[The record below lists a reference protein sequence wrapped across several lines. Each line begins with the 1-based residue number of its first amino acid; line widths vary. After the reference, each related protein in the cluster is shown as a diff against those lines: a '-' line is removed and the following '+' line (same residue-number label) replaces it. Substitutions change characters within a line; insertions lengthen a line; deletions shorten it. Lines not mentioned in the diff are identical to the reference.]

1 MSISVFTVLGR
12 VAYSAGGELRVD
24 WGPKIQAIAGA
35 LLIQVG
41 RPISRTQLAEWA
53 WRDDEKL
60 PVNLPSTMH
69 TYANRLRTYLGH
81 ADGVTKLSTKS
92 GAFRIDA
99 DPDLIDY
106 HRFRAIAEQSRAA
119 LSNGDPKLALAKAAE
134 AIGLWRNEEPL
145 FGLTSTKVENWRRR
159 VITDEYVPAQDTLL
173 QALLGLGDFRQ
184 ALLRLNDLQR
194 DHPDQPAFMKR
205 RIQTLHGLGR
215 VEEATTYLL
224 AQYKALRARGE
235 DIAAAELQQLHQH
248 AIDRPAITV
257 SGAPKPP
264 PPRRLHHRLPPDVP
278 TFVGRDVY
286 LAKLDGFA
294 RTREGVRRP
303 CLIVLDGQGGVGKTT
318 LALHWAHRLGA
329 SESLFYYDLQ
339 GVGAG
344 PRHEADEVVDELLAA
359 LDYPVERLITSAQ
372 RQRKLGDLLAAHPLV
387 IVLDNVQRSEHV
399 RSLLPLLADCTV
411 LLTSRQRLTGLRT
424 LHHAIPLSIN
434 PLDTHQGAN
443 LLTRLIGRRA
453 TDTPQAVTTLAQLSG
468 GLPIA
473 LKLIAHHV
481 EKHPHVPL
489 AEIIDDLH
497 DKATL
502 LGIGDDGDAPATS
515 LRATFAMSYEA
526 LSPAEQDLFAT
537 LALHPGRDI
546 SLAAAA
552 AMAGQPISTVRKRL
566 DALIGAHM
574 IEPGSSVR
582 RYQLHD
588 LHRSFGQELAED
600 RSEQDN
606 GRALLRLLSWYLHS
620 SFRAS
625 RTMLPNRMLPSML
638 PLEPGVVPMEF
649 ATERHANAWLVAERD
664 NLLDIITWSRTRYPA
679 YAARLPSGLYRTLR
693 QYGHYAEARNAFQV
707 AIDAAHI
714 LGDLELE
721 AGSRHSL
728 GQLLLAMNE
737 PALAANEFQRS
748 AGLAALGG
756 SDVGIATSTYSLAGL
771 AVRAGKFD
779 EGIELYEQALDR
791 AKAAHL
797 AEQWPAILLMLGQA
811 YRAQGSRPK
820 AFPYFEQ
827 ALWLAGSLH
836 DSHLL
841 IKALVLYAEVLAE
854 RGDWA
859 AAEAHG
865 RRALELVL
873 TNHDLEEAATAF
885 LALARINATPDRYRD
900 AANYARQAV
909 RFARRRRNLEVD
921 VEVEAEALDV
931 LAASL
936 AALGHADGAREGW
949 EQAREIFVD
958 RGKHDRAARI
968 ASKLK
973 ELANPDPRIP
983 TARTVSADN
992 VALSGRSAVED

>member
-1 MSISVFTVLGR
+1 M
-12 VAYSAGGELRVD
+12 AYSAGGELRVD
-24 WGPKIQAIAGA
+24 WGPKIQALAGA

-41 RPISRTQLAEWA
+41 RPISRTQLAEWV

-81 ADGVTKLSTKS
+81 ADGVTKLSTKG

-99 DPDLIDY
+99 DPDLVDY
-106 HRFRAIAEQSRAA
+106 HRFRAIAEQARAA
-119 LSNGDPKLALAKAAE
+119 LSHGDPKLALAKAAE

-173 QALLGLGDFRQ
+173 QALLSLGDFQQ
-184 ALLRLNDLQR
+184 AQLRLNELQR

-215 VEEATTYLL
+215 VEEATTYLFT
-224 AQYKALRARGE
+224 QYKALRARGE

-257 SGAPKPP
+257 SGTPKPP

-318 LALHWAHRLGA
+318 LALHWAHRLGG
-329 SESLFYYDLQ
+329 SESIFYYDLQ
-339 GVGAG
+339 GIGAG

-372 RQRKLGDLLAAHPLV
+372 RRRKLGDLLAERPLV
-387 IVLDNVQRSEHV
+387 VVLDNVQRSEHV
-399 RSLLPLLADCTV
+399 RGLLPLLADCTV
-411 LLTSRQRLTGLRT
+411 LLISRQRLTRLRT
-424 LHHAIPLSIN
+424 QHHAIPLLIS

-453 TDTPQAVTTLAQLSG
+453 TDTPHAVTTLAQLSG

-497 DKATL
+497 DKATF

-526 LSPAEQDLFAT
+526 LSPTEQDLFAT

-552 AMAGQPISTVRKRL
+552 AMAGQPISTVRKGL

-582 RYQLHD
+582 RYQMHD
-588 LHRSFGQELAED
+588 LHRTFGQERAGD
-600 RSEQDN
+600 RSTEDN
-606 GRALLRLLSWYLHS
+606 DRRMLRLLSWCLHS
-620 SFRAS
+620 SFGAS
-625 RTMLPNRMLPSML
+625 RTMFPNRVLPGLL
-638 PLEPGVVPMEF
+638 PLEPGVVPENF

-664 NLLDIITWSRTRYPA
+664 NLLDIIAWSRTRHPS
-679 YAARLPSGLYRTLR
+679 YADRLPSGLYRTLR
-693 QYGHYAEARNAFQV
+693 QYGHYAEARDAFQI
-707 AIDAAHI
+707 AIDAAHM
-714 LGDLELE
+714 LGDLNLE
-721 AGSRHSL
+721 GGSRHSL

-737 PALAANEFQRS
+737 PALAALEFHRA
-748 AGLAALGG
+748 AGLAALDG
-756 SDVGIATSTYSLAGL
+756 SDVGIAVSTYSLAGI
-771 AVRAGKFD
+771 AVGAGRFA
-779 EGIELYEQALDR
+779 EGIQLYEQALDR
-791 AKAAHL
+791 AKSTNLVEPQA
-797 AEQWPAILLMLGQA
+797 AILMMLGQA
-811 YRAQGSRPK
+811 YREQGSRVK
-820 AFPYFEQ
+820 AFPYFQQ
-827 ALWLAGSLH
+827 ACWLAGSLH

-841 IKALVLYAEVLAE
+841 IRTLLPLAEVFAE
-854 RGDWA
+854 QGDREA
-859 AAEAHG
+859 ADVHA
-865 RRALELVL
+865 RRALDLVVA
-873 TNHDLEEAATAF
+873 THDLEEAPGTF
-885 LALARINATPDRYRD
+885 LALARINAVPDRFPD
-900 AANYARQAV
+900 AVRYARQAV
-909 RFARRRRNLEVD
+909 RFARQRRY
-921 VEVEAEALDV
+921 VEVEALALDV
-931 LAASL
+931 LATGL
-936 AALGHADGAREGW
+936 AALGHPEGAREGW
-949 EQAREIFVD
+949 EHAREIFVD
-958 RGKHDRAARI
+958 RGKRDRAALI
-968 ASKLK
+968 SAKLEK
-973 ELANPDPRIP
+973 LPDSPPRIP

-992 VALSGRSAVED
+992 VAMNGRSVIED

>member
-12 VAYSAGGELRVD
+12 VAYSAGGELRAD
-24 WGPKIQAIAGA
+24 WRPKLQAIAGA

-53 WRDDEKL
+53 WRDDE
-60 PVNLPSTMH
+60 NLPINLGSTLH
-69 TYANRLRTYLGH
+69 TYANRLRSYLGR
-81 ADGVTKLSTKS
+81 ADGVARLATKS

-99 DPDLIDY
+99 DPNLVDY
-106 HRFRAIAEQSRAA
+106 HLFRAIAEQARTA
-119 LSNGDPKLALAKAAE
+119 LSRGNPELAFAKAVE

-159 VITDEYVPAQDTLL
+159 VIVDEWVPAQDTLL
-173 QALLGLGDFRQ
+173 RALLSLGDFQQ
-184 ALLRLNDLQR
+184 AQIRLNDLQR
-194 DHPDQPAFMKR
+194 DHPDQPAFIKR

-215 VEEATTYLL
+215 IDDATTYLL

-235 DIAAAELQQLHQH
+235 DIAAAELQQLHQN
-248 AIDRPAITV
+248 ALNRPTITV
-257 SGAPKPP
+257 SGVPTPP
-264 PPRRLHHRLPPDVP
+264 PPRPLHHRLPPDVP
-278 TFVGRDVY
+278 TFVGRDAY

-318 LALHWAHRLGA
+318 LALRWAHRLGA
-329 SESLFYYDLQ
+329 SESVFYYDLQ

-344 PRHEADEVVDELLAA
+344 PRHEADDVVDELLAA
-359 LDYPVERLITSAQ
+359 LDYPVERLITAAQ
-372 RQRKLGDLLAAHPLV
+372 RQRKLGDLLAERPMVVL
-387 IVLDNVQRSEHV
+387 LDNVQRSEHV
-399 RSLLPLLADCTV
+399 RGLLPLLADCTV
-411 LLTSRQRLTGLRT
+411 LLISRQRLTGLRT
-424 LHHAIPLSIN
+424 LHHAVPLLIS
-434 PLDTHQGAN
+434 PLDTHQGAT

-473 LKLIAHHV
+473 LKNIAHHV
-481 EKHPHVPL
+481 EKHSHVPL

-502 LGIGDDGDAPATS
+502 LGIGDDGDDPATS

-552 AMAGQPISTVRKRL
+552 ALAGQPISIIRKGL

-582 RYQLHD
+582 RYQMHD
-588 LHRSFGQELAED
+588 LHRTFGQERAED
-600 RSEQDN
+600 RSTEDN
-606 GRALLRLLSWYLHS
+606 ERALLRLLSWCLHS

-625 RTMLPNRMLPSML
+625 KTMFPNRTLPDLL
-638 PLEPGVVPMEF
+638 PLEPGVVPMDF
-649 ATERHANAWLVAERD
+649 ATERQANAWLVAERD
-664 NLLDIITWSRTRYPA
+664 NLLDIIAWSRTRHPS
-679 YAARLPSGLYRTLR
+679 YADRLPSGLYRTLR
-693 QYGHYAEARNAFQV
+693 QYGHYAEARDAFQV

-721 AGSRHSL
+721 GGSRHSL

-737 PALAANEFQRS
+737 PALAALEFHRA
-748 AGLAALGG
+748 AGLAKLAG
-756 SDVGIATSTYSLAGL
+756 SDVGIAMSTYSLAGL
-771 AVRAGKFD
+771 AVGAGKFD
-779 EGIELYEQALDR
+779 EGIQLYERALDR
-791 AKAAHL
+791 AKSANLVESEA
-797 AEQWPAILLMLGQA
+797 AILLLLGQA
-811 YRAQGSRPK
+811 YREQGSRVK
-820 AFPYFEQ
+820 AFPYFQQ
-827 ALWLAGSLH
+827 ALWLAQSLH

-841 IKALVLYAEVLAE
+841 IKTLVPLAEVSAE
-854 RGDWA
+854 LGDRA

-865 RRALELVL
+865 HRALELVV
-873 TNHDLEEAATAF
+873 TNHDLEEAPAAL
-885 LALARINATPDRYRD
+885 LALARINAVLDRPSD
-900 AANYARQAV
+900 AVRYARQAI
-909 RFARRRRNLEVD
+909 RFAQRRRNLEVD
-921 VEVEAEALDV
+921 VLVEAEALDV
-931 LAASL
+931 LAAGL
-936 AALGHADGAREGW
+936 AALGHPDGAREGW
-949 EQAREIFVD
+949 DQAREIFAD
-958 RGKHDRAARI
+958 RGKHDRVEQI
-968 ASKLK
+968 VNKLGK
-973 ELANPDPRIP
+973 LPTSPMNIP

-992 VALSGRSAVED
+992 VAI